1 MHSPT
6 CLAPHLVGEGGSR
19 TETALMISP
28 PNTPP
33 TTAVAVQSS
42 AAAPRNTLPQPR
54 KGHMSISVCVCVCL
68 YVCVFVCVTNPS
80 ATCWGMAVTSACVCV
95 QIPLS
100 AALNVSSD
108 KLARHACNARRA
120 RNSAGRLRAR
130 TPCSAAR
137 QWQHGNTSWCGM
149 NRTAGRREYADTHT
163 HTHTHT
169 HARTHKEGLKKSEQ
183 RKETSV
189 GSRERRKER
198 RGSVPKATKQ
208 EPAHGN
214 PFPASHK
221 PPPTSVANSSAS
233 HCTCK

>member
-1 MHSPT
+1 MACSLQMHSPT

-137 QWQHGNTSWCGM
+137 QWQLTRGWKGLAKGFLEAH
-149 NRTAGRREYADTHT
+149 AGRAAGRFDF
-163 HTHTHT
+163 
-169 HARTHKEGLKKSEQ
+169 G
-183 RKETSV
+183 
-189 GSRERRKER
+189 G
-198 RGSVPKATKQ
+198 G
-208 EPAHGN
+208 
-214 PFPASHK
+214 
-221 PPPTSVANSSAS
+221 
-233 HCTCK
+233 